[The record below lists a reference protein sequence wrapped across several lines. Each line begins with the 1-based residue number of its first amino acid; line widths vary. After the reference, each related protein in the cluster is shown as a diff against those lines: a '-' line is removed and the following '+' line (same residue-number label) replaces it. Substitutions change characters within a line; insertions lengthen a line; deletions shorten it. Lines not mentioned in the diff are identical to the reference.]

1 MCDWLNGELNG
12 KIVILGI
19 GNGLRNDDIAGLKI
33 VQKLEGRLPDNI
45 KLISCG
51 QVPENYTRDIFN
63 FSPDYIIIV
72 DVVEFKGTPGEIRR
86 ISVNDIDGKSF
97 STHNYDISLFIKYI
111 LHFHKTEFRIIG
123 IQPKSIDIGE
133 TCSEEVETAV
143 NKVVEYLIRKFN

>member
-97 STHNYDISLFIKYI
+97 STHNYDISL
-111 LHFHKTEFRIIG
+111 L
-123 IQPKSIDIGE
+123 
-133 TCSEEVETAV
+133 
-143 NKVVEYLIRKFN
+143 